1 MNRLLYGLIIIGL
14 FACDENRIFEDNYR
28 LTEKYWHVDTVASF
42 TFDINEPNENY
53 NLFINIRNSSAYP
66 YYNLYVK
73 FILEDSAGN
82 ELLSDLENLIL
93 FDSKTGQP
101 KGSGLGDVF
110 DHQFELVEKFQF
122 QKPGSYTMKYQ
133 QFMRI
138 DSLPMIHFVGARI
151 AKTID

>member
-42 TFDINEPNENY
+42 TFDINE
-53 NLFINIRNSSAYP
+53 
-66 YYNLYVK
+66 
-73 FILEDSAGN
+73 
-82 ELLSDLENLIL
+82 LLSDLENLIL

-122 QKPGSYTMKYQ
+122 QKQGSYTMKYQ